1 MPGNTIVQGSQPV
14 EYVEESTFAT
24 AVSNPAMSWIGLVT
38 SFDVSIVTEEEI
50 VKYLPDDADG
60 IDLQTLTAE
69 DVSHMYEVS
78 VTYHP
83 QDLAFLKYFLG
94 GSGSLSPSLTPI
106 QFGQQDKN
114 NAEYNRI
121 FGAVGESAT
130 LTIEE
135 DSVAE
140 IDCSFIAAATE
151 DWTGTDYVGTGS
163 HASADT
169 ATPLKYDDLANVQ
182 WGGVALS
189 DSLESLTVEISNS
202 LEVVKDPDAGID
214 SHIDAIVPVDREI
227 TSELGLTYSNMTM
240 AEDVRSFTKQNLTF
254 DFGPANESWTVYNQA
269 FPEFP
274 YEFGP
279 EDLVADS
286 VSSVPSDD
294 LTFA

>member
-1 MPGNTIVQGSQPV
+1 MN
-14 EYVEESTFAT
+14 
-24 AVSNPAMSWIGLVT
+24 WIGLVT
-38 SFDVSIVTEEEI
+38 SFDASIVTEEEI
-50 VKYLPDDADG
+50 VKYLPDDASG

-78 VTYHP
+78 LTYHP
-83 QDLAFLKYFLG
+83 QDLAFLDYFLG
-94 GSGSLSPSLTPI
+94 ATGSLSPNLTPI

-114 NAEYNRI
+114 NSEYNRI

-130 LTIEE
+130 LSIEE

-140 IDCSFIAAATE
+140 VDCSFIAAATE
-151 DWTGTDYVGTGS
+151 DWTGTDYIGAGT

-169 ATPLKYDDLANVQ
+169 TTPLKYDDLGNVQ
-182 WGGVALS
+182 WGGTTLN
-189 DSLESLTVEISNS
+189 DSIESLTVEISNS
-202 LEVVKDPDAGID
+202 LEVVKDPDAGVD

-227 TSELGLTYSNMTM
+227 TTELGLTYSDMSM
-240 AEDVRSFTKQNLTF
+240 AEDVRSFTKQDLTF
-254 DFGPANESWTVYNQA
+254 DFGPNSESWTVSNQA

-286 VSSVPSDD
+286 VSSVPADD